1 MDEQD
6 SRISEEAN
14 HLLRGGREYM
24 ESLID
29 LMVIR
34 MIKRVS
40 VGGSRVVI
48 LLLGFF
54 LGIFLILFL
63 SLGAAFWLSAQWDSY
78 ILGFCGVGLG
88 YGILIL
94 MGWAMNKR
102 FIFPYLRDRII
113 RLIFSDE
120 QEHKELS

>member
-1 MDEQD
+1 VDEKQ

-24 ESLID
+24 EPLID

-40 VGGSRVVI
+40 VGGSRVII

-88 YGILIL
+88 YGVLLLI
-94 MGWAMNKR
+94 GWAMKKR
-102 FIFPYLRDRII
+102 IIFPLLRDRII
-113 RLIFSDE
+113 RHIFSDE